1 MSCEVVTVYRQ
12 PREVV
17 VVAKATE
24 VVTAVA
30 RGPQGPAGPVGPAGA
45 VDDYTATFA
54 SASST
59 WTVNHNLG
67 REPVIQVL
75 TAGGVEMEAAIVH
88 VSSNQAQVNFASPQT
103 GRVRAI

>member
-1 MSCEVVTVYRQ
+1 MIK
-12 PREVV
+12 PRYTLRR
-17 VVAKATE
+17 AGATN
-24 VVTAVA
+24 TPA
-30 RGPQGPAGPVGPAGA
+30 QGIALANALRPFFVGPPANGGAGA
-45 VDDYTATFA
+45 ASYLHTQSVA
-54 SASST
+54 SAT